1 VLLFSVVLH
10 EYAHGYAALKQ
21 GDMTAYQLGR
31 LTLNPIKHIDPFMT
45 VIFPLMLYLAHAPI
59 LGAAK
64 PVPVNPR
71 NFRQHRRGDIIVSL
85 AGVGANLL
93 IALLCVPLLVLTY
106 LLGSNVPALASS
118 ASLVQT
124 MLKIA
129 IEMNLG
135 LLFFNL
141 VPIPPLDGSHVMKYL
156 LPPGWSLRYQQIGR
170 YGFLILL
177 VLLNTPALGWWLR
190 PVGWLTSALLLPVS
204 NFMLP
209 TPGVM

>member
-1 VLLFSVVLH
+1 
-10 EYAHGYAALKQ
+10 
-21 GDMTAYQLGR
+21 
-31 LTLNPIKHIDPFMT
+31 
-45 VIFPLMLYLAHAPI
+45 
-59 LGAAK
+59 
-64 PVPVNPR
+64 VNPR